1 MMGQQ
6 QRWKPHNDEKGHY
19 ATISGTN
26 NRLPNYT
33 KKNLAEKKKQIGNHS
48 WVFYTSLLVNDG
60 SK

>member
-33 KKNLAEKKKQIGNHS
+33 KKNLAEKKSKLATTAGYFI
-48 WVFYTSLLVNDG
+48 LLF
-60 SK
+60 